1 MMRKPSTTSN
11 EDAANTNGTLFVI
24 TAYTCEECE
33 DDEEVI
39 TQLVKDEVA
48 ANYHQIWEAEANLFA
63 SRKLRITESASQ
75 GRQYFENGAWQAWLF
90 A

>member
-1 MMRKPSTTSN
+1 MMGKTN
-11 EDAANTNGTLFVI
+11 EGANGNIRGALFVI

-39 TQLVKDEVA
+39 SNLVKDA
-48 ANYHQIWEAEANLFA
+48 AVNCRQIWEAETNLFA
-63 SRKLRITESASQ
+63 SRVERITESAII

-90 A
+90 D